1 MNPPPPSVGNGQH
14 PADHTRPFFYIQ
26 PSQPYFPYQ
35 WHMQNPYNPYMGFPG
50 SGYNY
55 GYQHLPPN
63 PYGELPGYIVPHAQ
77 LHPADCRRMFT
88 PHFPPTMAYHAR
100 RFRYQQNTMHREM
113 TSSEVQTEPNGL
125 LNNSEHSGSTET
137 CDAGQGRGSDSGL
150 GTKETNSPSSAMH
163 SGSLHSDG
171 QKQSGQDKE
180 ASPSKSRGAT
190 PNSYVFQKEEV
201 RIECTDMPTALKIF
215 RSRKTTSESTQ
226 NRSNDL
232 VQCDVWSVS
241 STEGV
246 LPLYSSVHEGSA
258 MPNTECPEEH
268 EQCVPVFPDVLLLG
282 APPSDNV
289 PTLAEKKRNVARECV
304 SRPENALQQGQL
316 VDQDSRTVPNKLTD
330 EKSVERNVGE
340 KGGCLI
346 NPVKNI
352 CCEIIQLPNTVEQL
366 ERVNESVWSVETLAP
381 YFPPVGSLLHQG
393 VEVNCESASKNPSLE
408 KIPEV
413 DRGDNV
419 NQEPSLSRD
428 EARFKIVKLP
438 FEQRIATGKD
448 LQQHDESICS
458 VESLPT
464 YVPAASWLS
473 DFGNLYFCSKLPQAA
488 QQLQSASC
496 ASADHLSSREKQ
508 ISECEDASRGF
519 LSSCAYKERRR
530 QNRKADVQGNAD
542 DEKICKPCFNKN
554 VSGTKEESEI
564 KNCTHCLSKLNL
576 HDYKKSKAAKDTEKS
591 SKLSYPTPADLNKQ
605 TCEAC
610 KCALIKVV
618 KKKKG
623 PGSKIKDYLN
633 EENPGEE
640 TTEDE
645 VAVSEIPK
653 KSCTSRKVACVNK
666 TTYQMRLSEP
676 CPVARQFPKKKAKKG
691 SCDETKCVSHHDAQ
705 EQSHPDVVK
714 ECYEECATMLKP
726 DACKGPEKKNVAKQI
741 QTEIPWKENMVA
753 TDKGSWD
760 RSGARPRNFNNP
772 WKSYPQPR
780 NTEQERCHWK
790 KVPRRPGVYQRPW
803 RDERDETYEGE
814 FPRPHRGRGYSKR
827 RGTRY

>member
-1 MNPPPPSVGNGQH
+1 MNPPPHSVGNGQH

-35 WHMQNPYNPYMGFPG
+35 WHMQNPYNPYMCFPG

-77 LHPADCRRMFT
+77 LHPADCGRMFT

-100 RFRYQQNTMHREM
+100 RFRYQQNTMHRET

-150 GTKETNSPSSAMH
+150 GTKETNSPNSAMH
-163 SGSLHSDG
+163 SEG
-171 QKQSGQDKE
+171 QKQSGQEKE
-180 ASPSKSRGAT
+180 ASLAKSRGAT

-201 RIECTDMPTALKIF
+201 RIECTDIPTALKIF

-246 LPLYSSVHEGSA
+246 LPLYSSSIHEGSA
-258 MPNTECPEEH
+258 VPNTDCPEEH
-268 EQCVPVFPDVLLLG
+268 EQCVPVFLAVLLLG

-289 PTLAEKKRNVARECV
+289 PTLAEKKRNVAQGCV

-316 VDQDSRTVPNKLTD
+316 VEQDSRTVPNKLTD
-330 EKSVERNVGE
+330 EKIVERNVGE
-340 KGGCLI
+340 KGGCRI
-346 NPVKNI
+346 NLVQNV
-352 CCEIIQLPNTVEQL
+352 CCEILQLPNTVEQL

-393 VEVNCESASKNPSLE
+393 VELNCKSISKNPCLE
-408 KIPEV
+408 KMTEV
-413 DRGDNV
+413 DRGDDV
-419 NQEPSLSRD
+419 NQEPSPSRD
-428 EARFKIVKLP
+428 EEVQFKIVKLP
-438 FEQRIATGKD
+438 FEQRIARGKD
-448 LQQHDESICS
+448 LQQHDESIWS

-488 QQLQSASC
+488 QQLQSAPC

-508 ISECEDASRGF
+508 VSECEDASHGF
-519 LSSCAYKERRR
+519 VSSCAYKERRR
-530 QNRKADVQGNAD
+530 QNRKAVVRGNAD
-542 DEKICKPCFNKN
+542 DEKICKRCFSKN
-554 VSGTKEESEI
+554 VSGPKEESGI

-576 HDYKKSKAAKDTEKS
+576 HDYKKFKAAKDTGKS
-591 SKLSYPTPADLNKQ
+591 SKMSCPTPADLNKQ

-623 PGSKIKDYLN
+623 PGSKIKDYRN

-640 TTEDE
+640 TTEDKGD
-645 VAVSEIPK
+645 VSEIPK
-653 KSCTSRKVACVNK
+653 KSCTSRNVACVNK

-676 CPVARQFPKKKAKKG
+676 CPVRQFPKKKAKKR
-691 SCDETKCVSHHDAQ
+691 SCDGTKCVSHHDAQ

-726 DACKGPEKKNVAKQI
+726 DAYECPEKKNVTKQI
-741 QTEIPWKENMVA
+741 K
-753 TDKGSWD
+753 
-760 RSGARPRNFNNP
+760 
-772 WKSYPQPR
+772 
-780 NTEQERCHWK
+780 TEQYHWK
-790 KVPRRPGVYQRPW
+790 KFPRRPGVYQRPW
-803 RDERDETYEGE
+803 RDERDETYEGK
-814 FPRPHRGRGYSKR
+814 FPRPHRGRGYIKR